1 MGQFYQVFTEA
12 LIPMSL
18 KLFPKIAEERTL
30 PCSLYKTILTL
41 IPKPKIT
48 LKKENHRPLSL
59 MNTDTNILNKLANP
73 V

>member
-1 MGQFYQVFTEA
+1 MGKFYQVFTEA

-30 PCSLYKTILTL
+30 PCSLYKTTLTL

-59 MNTDTNILNKLANP
+59 MNADVKILHMILVN
-73 V
+73 